1 MRIAHLTFG
10 NSKGSEKDM
19 IIKDQ
24 MACPACLLPD
34 IIIKDIL
41 RFHGVTKKDLLKDKH
56 LVLN

>member
-1 MRIAHLTFG
+1 MRIAHFTFG

-41 RFHGVTKKDLLKDKH
+41 RFHGVTKKRFSKR
-56 LVLN
+56 

>member
-34 IIIKDIL
+34 IIKKDIL
-41 RFHGVTKKDLLKDKH
+41 RFHGVTIRGFSKR
-56 LVLN
+56 

>member
-1 MRIAHLTFG
+1 MTFG

-34 IIIKDIL
+34 IIIKDFIIL
-41 RFHGVTKKDLLKDKH
+41 RFNGVTKRGFSKR
-56 LVLN
+56 